1 MLYFSPISPRLVVV
15 AYLTVVVC
23 GGRVVVGEGRLV
35 VVGDSVA
42 GSTVVVAVLDGR
54 AWKYFH
60 KTTVTFFFTKSIFLS
75 NNFIYFTLKMFYLL
89 SFYNIIK

>member
-42 GSTVVVAVLDGR
+42 DSTVVVAVLDGR
-54 AWKYFH
+54 
-60 KTTVTFFFTKSIFLS
+60 V
-75 NNFIYFTLKMFYLL
+75 
-89 SFYNIIK
+89 

>member
-15 AYLTVVVC
+15 AYLIVVVC

-42 GSTVVVAVLDGR
+42 DSTVMVAVLDGR
-54 AWKYFH
+54 A
-60 KTTVTFFFTKSIFLS
+60 
-75 NNFIYFTLKMFYLL
+75 
-89 SFYNIIK
+89 